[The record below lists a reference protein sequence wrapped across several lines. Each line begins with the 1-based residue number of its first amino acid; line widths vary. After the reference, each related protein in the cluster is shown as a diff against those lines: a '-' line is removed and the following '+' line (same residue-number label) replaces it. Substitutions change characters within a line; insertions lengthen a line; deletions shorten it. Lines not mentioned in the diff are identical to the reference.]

1 MDQTTMARVNL
12 FALLRCLE
20 ELPTYD
26 EESRKIAEGRKET
39 IQFSVGG
46 VGQARI
52 AIGGGKIEFIPSGG
66 RCSILLWFPTAERL
80 NAMFA
85 GTGKPIPVKGLTKLG
100 YLTGPFTRLTE
111 RLGYHL
117 RATPELLKD
126 KRYREANAALSLC
139 AAVYAAA
146 EVGNNDAYGKLNA
159 SRMVDGEVR
168 IAAEGGPDFGLLVQ
182 GGRLECLKGASPRPR
197 ARMVFADLESAGAM
211 MRGEMDSYSA
221 IGAEKLILGGYVP
234 LLDNFNKILGL
245 VPRYLR

>member
-1 MDQTTMARVNL
+1 MARVNL

-20 ELPTYD
+20 DLPTYD
-26 EESRKIAEGRKET
+26 EEAKTIADGKRET

-46 VGQARI
+46 VGQARV
-52 AIGGGKIEFIPSGG
+52 AIGGGKIEFIPNGG
-66 RCSILLWFPTAERL
+66 RCSILLWFPSADKL

-85 GTGKPIPVKGLTKLG
+85 GTGKPIPLKGLTKLG

-111 RLGYHL
+111 RLAYHM

-126 KRYREANAALSLC
+126 KGYREGNAALSLC

-146 EVGNNDAYGKLNA
+146 EVGNNDPLGKLNA
-159 SRMVDGEVR
+159 ARMADGEVR
-168 IAAEGGPDFGLLVQ
+168 IAAEGGPDFGLSVHR
-182 GGRLECLKGASPRPR
+182 GHLECRKGASPRPR
-197 ARMVFADLESAGAM
+197 ARMVFADLESAGEM
-211 MRGEMDSYSA
+211 MRGEMDSYTA
-221 IGAEKLILGGYVP
+221 IGAEKVVMGGYIP